1 MCIWFVIA
9 YRSTSSYLLVIS
21 TVLESIDEVLE
32 NPKHRLVIGM
42 MFQFCWCL
50 ARQYTHL
57 ILYLST
63 DWLQVMM
70 ALSCTTLTMMLLFKD
85 HIWNSKFV
93 QEAEEDKHSFEG
105 FKNDIKNVNVSYI
118 IFISMSYGLI
128 WFTLGYQHYGIASSW
143 DKLSEERKIFDVN
156 ILSALLN
163 FVAKILAITTCLL
176 VQCKKLPLCVLNICA
191 ALIYICLLS
200 FSTMVLGD
208 CETHELKNVYT
219 VFLVLMSDFFEYA
232 TFGIM
237 WAATPESFPKNF
249 R

>member
-9 YRSTSSYLLVIS
+9 YCSTSSYLLVIS
-21 TVLESIDEVLE
+21 TVLESIDDVLE

-42 MFQFCWCL
+42 MFQFCWCF

-93 QEAEEDKHSFEG
+93 LEAEEDKHSFEG
-105 FKNDIKNVNVSYI
+105 FKSDIKNVNVSYI

-163 FVAKILAITTCLL
+163 FVVQEIAIMCSEYLRSFDL
-176 VQCKKLPLCVLNICA
+176 HLPL
-191 ALIYICLLS
+191 
-200 FSTMVLGD
+200 
-208 CETHELKNVYT
+208 K
-219 VFLVLMSDFFEYA
+219 FFHHGPWRLRD
-232 TFGIM
+232 T
-237 WAATPESFPKNF
+237 
-249 R
+249 